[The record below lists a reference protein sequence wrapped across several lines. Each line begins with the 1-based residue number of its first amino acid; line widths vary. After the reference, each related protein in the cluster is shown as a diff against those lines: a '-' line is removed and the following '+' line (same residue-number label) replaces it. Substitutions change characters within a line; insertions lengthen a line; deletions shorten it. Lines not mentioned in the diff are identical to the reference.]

1 MPKRSIRETLLQQR
15 RHLSLDTCLAKSLQA
30 QARLMTSKEF
40 TAAAIIALYQPV
52 FNEVFTE
59 AIFHGSRQAGKV
71 VVYPRVRGTALE
83 FVRVDELAGLVP
95 GRFGILEPVGT
106 EQVAV
111 ASIDLMVV
119 PGVAFDPGGHR
130 LGYGKGFYDRALHA
144 QPLGGVLVGLA
155 FDFQIVPELPAES
168 HDIPMDLLVTEERII
183 QTGMQPPLSG

>member
-106 EQVAV
+106 ELVAV
-111 ASIDLMVV
+111 AAIDLMVV
-119 PGVAFDPGGHR
+119 PGVAFDLGGHR

-144 QPLGGVLVGLA
+144 QPLRGVLVGLA
-155 FDFQIVPELPAES
+155 FDFQIVPELPAEG

>member
-1 MPKRSIRETLLQQR
+1 MPKRSIRETLLKQR
-15 RHLSLDTCLAKSLQA
+15 RHLSLDTCLTKSLQA

-106 EQVAV
+106 ELVAV
-111 ASIDLMVV
+111 AAIDLMVV
-119 PGVAFDPGGHR
+119 PGVAFDLGGHR

-144 QPLGGVLVGLA
+144 QPLRGVLVGLA
-155 FDFQIVPELPAES
+155 FDFQIVPELPAEG

-183 QTGMQPPLSG
+183 QTGMQPPSSG

>member
-1 MPKRSIRETLLQQR
+1 MPKRSIRETLLKQR

-111 ASIDLMVV
+111 AAIDLMVV